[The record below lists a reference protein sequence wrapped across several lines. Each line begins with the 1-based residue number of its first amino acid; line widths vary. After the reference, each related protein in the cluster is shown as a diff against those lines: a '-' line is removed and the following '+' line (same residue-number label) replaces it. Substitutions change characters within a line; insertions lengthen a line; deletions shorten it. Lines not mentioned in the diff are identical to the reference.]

1 MIKYEDLKR
10 DNKWH
15 RYYIIY
21 INGETKV
28 VID

>member
-1 MIKYEDLKR
+1 MLQDKIIK

-21 INGETKV
+21 KDEKTKV
-28 VID
+28 VIE